1 MKKIL
6 FLFAPLLLL
15 VTSCKPDKLQEG
27 EIEYA
32 ITYPNS
38 EISGFM
44 QAILPETMTITFKGT
59 KMKTT
64 IARGEIF
71 TTEIISDEADRSI
84 EMRLDF
90 GASLLYANC
99 NENEVQELISSQ
111 PEYKV
116 KALGASDSLAGMYSM
131 SYSIEGA
138 NDTITR
144 SDAWFTEDLIMT
156 DAYWFTPYADTK
168 GTPVIYDAE
177 RYGMMMHIEAV
188 KITKREVLDTEFDRD
203 PELVEVTFEDY
214 EKEVQALFDLLME

>member
-1 MKKIL
+1 MKNFL
-6 FLFAPLLLL
+6 FLFTSLLLIL
-15 VTSCKPDKLQEG
+15 TSCKPDKVEEG

-44 QAILPETMTITFKGT
+44 QAILPEIMTITFKGT

-71 TTEIISDEADRSI
+71 TTEIISDESDHSV

-90 GASLLYANC
+90 GASLLYASL
-99 NENEVQELISSQ
+99 NEDES
-111 PEYKV
+111 
-116 KALGASDSLAGMYSM
+116 LGETDSLAGMFST
-131 SYSIEGA
+131 SYEVNGV

-144 SDAWFTEDLIMT
+144 SNAWFTEDLIMT
-156 DAYWFTPYADTK
+156 DAYWFTPYAGTK
-168 GTPVIYDAE
+168 GTPIIYDAE
-177 RYGMMMHIEAV
+177 RYGVMMHIEAV

-203 PELVEVTFEDY
+203 AKLVEVTFEDY
-214 EKEVQALFDLLME
+214 EKEVQALFDVLME